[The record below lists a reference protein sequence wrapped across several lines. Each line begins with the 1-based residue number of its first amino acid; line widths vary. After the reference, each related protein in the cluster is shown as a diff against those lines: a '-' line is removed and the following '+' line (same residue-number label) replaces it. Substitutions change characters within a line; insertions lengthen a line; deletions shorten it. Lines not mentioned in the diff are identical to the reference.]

1 REQVRKGE
9 LTLSVAEVSADRASM
24 RLDGIAIM
32 ADDADLARAE
42 AVLDARL
49 GGHLE
54 YDRKSRTFTR
64 FDVAAVAP
72 SRGVRGDCQ
81 GQSKGTKIQTTL
93 GFAFELAPAAA
104 WVKAVPPR
112 GTRLVTG
119 SSKSL
124 EEYFRG
130 APGKIRDEE
139 SK

>member
-1 REQVRKGE
+1 
-9 LTLSVAEVSADRASM
+9 VAEVSADHVSM
-24 RLDGIAIM
+24 RLDGAAVM
-32 ADDADLARAE
+32 ADDADLTKAE
-42 AVLDARL
+42 TVLDARL
-49 GGHLE
+49 VGHLE
-54 YDRKSRTFTR
+54 YDRRAQAFTR

-72 SRGVRGDCQ
+72 YRGLRGDCQ
-81 GQSKGTKIQTTL
+81 GQTKGTKIQTTL

-112 GTRLVTG
+112 GTRLATG

-139 SK
+139 PK